1 MYGCLILNCSPEE
14 NVSRQL
20 QQCCQSLMEIAA
32 NVGGTRRRPDAVA
45 NTGQTSPT
53 IGTGAYCKLLFIQDL
68 IFNTKQY

>member
-1 MYGCLILNCSPEE
+1 
-14 NVSRQL
+14 
-20 QQCCQSLMEIAA
+20 MEIAA